1 MAKNSD
7 RPSFTC
13 ITPKGTAI
21 YPKLDKPDTKFDADG
36 VYEVKLKFDPAATD
50 GVIGKTSATWAEIV
64 EKAEAVRDEFLASTK
79 KELAAGDGK
88 QKLKAKNITALDFGN
103 EQDVDDD
110 GNETGL
116 IVIKAKMKASGTSKK
131 DGKPW
136 TRKPTLFDAKGK
148 PLPANAPPIW
158 GGSQLKVAAEAAPY
172 YNAKDNVV
180 GVTLR
185 LNAVQVIELVSG
197 QGRTASAFGFGE
209 EDGYTA
215 EEEQSFADTT
225 GGDNQGGSDPDF

>member
-1 MAKNSD
+1 MAQGNNKL
-7 RPSFTC
+7 PSINV

-50 GVIGKTSATWAEIV
+50 GMIGKTAASWAEIV
-64 EKAEAVRDEFLASTK
+64 EKATEMLNAFLAEKK

-88 QKLKAKNITALDFGN
+88 AKAKAKSISVVEWGAEADL
-103 EQDVDDD
+103 DDD
-110 GNETGL
+110 GEETGL
-116 IVIKAKMKASGTSKK
+116 IVVKAKMKASGTSKK

-136 TRKPTLFDAKGK
+136 TRKPAMFDAKAK
-148 PLPANAPPIW
+148 ALPPNSPPVW
-158 GGSQLKVAAEAAPY
+158 GGSQLKVAGELCPY

-180 GVTLR
+180 GITFR

-209 EDGYTA
+209 EEGYAA
-215 EEEQSFADTT
+215 EEEEQPFSADA
-225 GGDNQGGSDPDF
+225 GGASDGDPDF